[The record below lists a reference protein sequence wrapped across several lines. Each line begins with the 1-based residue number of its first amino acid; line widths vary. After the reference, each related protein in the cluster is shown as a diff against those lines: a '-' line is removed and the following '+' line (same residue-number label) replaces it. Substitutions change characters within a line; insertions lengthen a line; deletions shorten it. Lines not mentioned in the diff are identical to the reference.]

1 MAVITIARQFGAG
14 GRTLGNRLAKALNY
28 RFLDDVVIQELA
40 RRINVTHEAVQ
51 DIENIAGGFF
61 SKIVSS
67 MLSRSYM
74 ERMTGEDFGYI
85 DEVIYLKTL
94 KEVMV
99 DLAAKDNII
108 LLGRGGQY
116 ILENH
121 PNAFHVLLVADK
133 QYRVEFMQKAYN
145 LNSAKA
151 ESAVREGE
159 KRRGQLYSLFK
170 RSDYNDPLH
179 YHMVFN
185 TRRVTLDQT
194 EQQIVSMVRQAS
206 VVGQLDVPPVLLT
219 ENQWA
224 AGPVTKN

>member
-14 GRTLGNRLAKALNY
+14 GRTLGNRLAKTLNY

-51 DIENIAGGFF
+51 DVENIAGGFF
-61 SKIVSS
+61 SKIISS

-85 DEVIYLKTL
+85 DEVIYLKIL

-116 ILENH
+116 ILEDH
-121 PNAFHVLLVADK
+121 PNAFHVLLVADN
-133 QYRVEFMQKAYN
+133 QYRNAFMQKTYN
-145 LNSAKA
+145 LDPAKA

-159 KRRGQLYSLFK
+159 KRRRQLYSLFK

-185 TRRVTLDQT
+185 TGRVTLEQT
-194 EQQIVSMVRQAS
+194 EQQIVALVRQAS
-206 VVGQLDVPPVLLT
+206 VAGQPDIPPVLPAGG
-219 ENQWA
+219 QRA
-224 AGPVTKN
+224 AGSVSKP

>member
-51 DIENIAGGFF
+51 DVENIAGGFF
-61 SKIVSS
+61 SKIVSA

-94 KEVMV
+94 REVMV

-121 PNAFHVLLVADK
+121 PNTFHVLLVADK
-133 QYRVEFMQKAYN
+133 QYRIEFMQKTYN
-145 LNSAKA
+145 LDHAKA
-151 ESAVREGE
+151 ASAVREGE
-159 KRRGQLYSLFK
+159 KRRRQLYSLFK
-170 RSDYNDPLH
+170 KSDYNDPLH
-179 YHMVFN
+179 YHVVFN

-194 EQQIVSMVRQAS
+194 EQQIVSLVRQAS
-206 VVGQLDVPPVLLT
+206 VAVQLDMPPVLLT
-219 ENQWA
+219 EDQWA
-224 AGPVTKN
+224 AGSVTKP

>member
-14 GRTLGNRLAKALNY
+14 GRTLGNRLAKTLNY

-51 DIENIAGGFF
+51 DVENIAGGFF
-61 SKIVSS
+61 SKIISS

-94 KEVMV
+94 REVMV

-116 ILENH
+116 ILEDH
-121 PNAFHVLLVADK
+121 PNAFHVLLVADH
-133 QYRVEFMQKAYN
+133 QYRIAFMQKTYN
-145 LNSAKA
+145 LDIAKA

-159 KRRGQLYSLFK
+159 KRRRQLYSLFK

-179 YHMVFN
+179 YHMVLN
-185 TRRVTLDQT
+185 TGRVTLEQT
-194 EQQIVSMVRQAS
+194 EQQIVALVRQAS
-206 VVGQLDVPPVLLT
+206 VAGQLDIPPILPAGG
-219 ENQWA
+219 QWA
-224 AGPVTKN
+224 AGSVSKP